1 MQAVILAGGLAT
13 RLLPLS
19 EHVPKS
25 MIAVAGRPFIAWQ
38 LERLAASGLCDVV
51 LCVGHLGQQ
60 IRDYV
65 GDGARFL
72 VRARYSDDGP
82 GPLGTGG
89 ALRRAL
95 PLLEPRFVVTYG
107 DSYLPFDY
115 ASPLLDLERHPFAMG
130 TLAVF
135 ENRGQW
141 DRSNVEVARDRV
153 VRYEK
158 GSADPRLD
166 HIDYGAMA
174 LTKEALDAIP
184 EGTTFGLDQLQRELA
199 TRGRLRALRAHDRFY
214 EIGSAAGLAELEA
227 HLTSSARGSR

>member
-19 EHVPKS
+19 EQVPKS
-25 MIAVAGRPFIAWQ
+25 MIPVAGRPFIAWQ
-38 LERLAASGLCDVV
+38 LERLAASGLARVV
-51 LCVGHLGQQ
+51 LCIGHLGQQ

-72 VRARYSDDGP
+72 VHVTYSEDGST
-82 GPLGTGG
+82 PLGTGG

-95 PLLEPRFVVTYG
+95 PWLEPRFVVTYG

-115 ASPLLDLERHPFAMG
+115 ESLLLDLAGHPLAAG
-130 TLAVF
+130 TLAVY
-135 ENRGQW
+135 ENRGRW
-141 DRSNVEVARDRV
+141 ERSNVEVAGDRV
-153 VRYEK
+153 VRYAK
-158 GSADPRLD
+158 GVDDPRLD

-174 LTKEALDAIP
+174 LTKATLAALP
-184 EGTTFGLDQLQRELA
+184 EGTAFGLDQLQQELA
-199 TRGRLRALRAHDRFY
+199 SRGRLRALRARERFY

-227 HLTSSARGSR
+227 YLTSSARGSR